1 MEWRKTTGTQTTQP
15 AVLDLDSSPS
25 TVYIRKNITKATV
38 RDAEGVKVPVWKY
51 DEAAISRAEYEKNE
65 AIYSE
70 LVVMIEQ
77 QAANDSIY
85 SDVLLQQAD
94 AQATLEEQDET
105 LADILLTVQGV

>member
-1 MEWRKTTGTQTTQP
+1 MEWRKSTGTQTQQP
-15 AVLDLDSSPS
+15 AVLDLTSSPS

-38 RDAEGVKVPVWKY
+38 RDAEGVKIPVWKY
-51 DEAAISRAEYEKNE
+51 DEAAISRDEYEKNE

-77 QAANDSIY
+77 AASAESVY

>member
-1 MEWRKTTGTQTTQP
+1 MEWRKATGTQTTQP

-70 LVVMIEQ
+70 LVLAIEQ
-77 QAANDSIY
+77 QAA
-85 SDVLLQQAD
+85 SDDLLADVILQQAD
-94 AQATLEEQDET
+94 TQATLADQDDT
-105 LADILLTVQGV
+105 LADILLSVQGV

>member
-1 MEWRKTTGTQTTQP
+1 MEWRKATGTQTTQP

-38 RDAEGVKVPVWKY
+38 RDGEGVKIPVWKY
-51 DEAAISRAEYEKNE
+51 DEAAISRDEYDRNE

-77 QAANDSIY
+77 QAANDEVY
-85 SDVLLQQAD
+85 GDVLLQQAD
-94 AQATLEEQDET
+94 AQETLAEQDET
-105 LADILLTVQGV
+105 LADILLTLQGV